1 MNSENLYNLAK
12 QYFPGGVN
20 SPVRYYAPYPIFMSR
35 GYGSKIYD
43 VDNKEYI
50 DYCLGFGPLILGHS
64 NERVKEKMKEAMDRS
79 WLLGT
84 PTEYE
89 INLAKLIRAGIP
101 NLKLMRFTNSGT
113 EATMHVIRV
122 ARAFTNKMKIIKVLG
137 GYHGAHD
144 SVLAKAGSGA
154 VSIPS
159 SPGIPEEVTKNT
171 LLVDYNNIA
180 KLEEIIN
187 KNKNSIAAMILE
199 PVLGNIGVITPDND
213 YLAQVREL
221 TEKNDILLI
230 FDEVITGFR
239 NRFGSV
245 QDHFKVYA
253 DLITLGKI
261 IGGGLPIGA
270 FGGRDDIMKKISPE
284 GNVYEAGTFSGNPLS
299 IIAGTETLS
308 ILKEQDYSILNNNA
322 ELLTQKISNELNIA
336 INRFGSMYQIFFR
349 TEPVRDYATAMKA
362 DATKFFKFFKLLLKE
377 GIYLPPSQYETNFLS
392 FAHTNKDLE
401 FTSAAMI
408 KAIEMINNDNG
419 SKRQ

>member
-1 MNSENLYNLAK
+1 MQSENLYSIAR

-20 SPVRYYAPYPIFMSR
+20 SPVRYYSPFPIFMKR

-64 NERVKEKMKEAMDRS
+64 NDQVREKMKDAIERS

-89 INLAKLIRAGIP
+89 INLAKLIKRGIP
-101 NLKLMRFTNSGT
+101 NLNLMRFTNSGT

-122 ARAFTNKMKIIKVLG
+122 ARAFTKKMKIIKILG

-154 VSIPS
+154 VGIPS

-171 LLVDYNNIA
+171 LLVDYNNLDQ
-180 KLEEIIN
+180 LEDIIN
-187 KNKNSIAAMILE
+187 KNKNSIATLILE
-199 PVLGNIGVITPDND
+199 PVLGNIGVIMPAND
-213 YLAQVREL
+213 YLAQVREI
-221 TEKNDILLI
+221 TENNDILLI

-239 NRFGSV
+239 SMFGSV
-245 QDHFKVYA
+245 QDYFKVYA

-270 FGGRDDIMKKISPE
+270 FGGREDIMKRISPE
-284 GNVYEAGTFSGNPLS
+284 GDVYVAGTFSGNPLS
-299 IIAGTETLS
+299 IIAGTETLR
-308 ILKEQDYSILNNNA
+308 ILSESDYSILNNNT
-322 ELLTQKISNELNIA
+322 ETLTNKITNELNVE
-336 INRFGSMYQIFFR
+336 INRFGSMFQVFFS
-349 TEPVRDYATAMKA
+349 TKPVKDYATAMNA
-362 DATKFFKFFKLLLKE
+362 DSSKFFRFFKLLIDE

-392 FAHTNKDLE
+392 FAHSKKDIE
-401 FTSAAMI
+401 NTASAMI
-408 KAIEMINNDNG
+408 KAIKMIN
-419 SKRQ
+419 K